1 MTGQEPG
8 LHDFEEG
15 SVHPQGDEDAGSSC
29 SSNYVITEQVPE
41 LCCLRSL
48 QGGADLKEKAAM
60 AWRLLGHRG
69 SR

>member
-15 SVHPQGDEDAGSSC
+15 SVHPQRDEDAGSSC

-41 LCCLRSL
+41 LP
-48 QGGADLKEKAAM
+48 
-60 AWRLLGHRG
+60 WG
-69 SR
+69 SAV